1 MQLITSW
8 LTTKFGRKYEKK
20 QVVSYYNYKMALIK
34 YRYSRTP
41 FPHPHTST
49 IHAIPYFFIGII
61 CGPISGSFPVRDHL
75 RSNSGIISGSGSFAV
90 QFGDYLRFRIICG
103 PGIICGPVQYSQKNW
118 VRVCGPL
125 PKTLTLFMT
134 QVCDFPCPIYDLTKN
149 LIAYL

>member
-8 LTTKFGRKYEKK
+8 LTTKFSRKYEKK
-20 QVVSYYNYKMALIK
+20 QVVSYFNYKMALIK

-41 FPHPHTST
+41 IPHPHTST

-75 RSNSGIISGSGSFAV
+75 RSNSV
-90 QFGDYLRFRIICG
+90 IICG
-103 PGIICGPVQYSQKNW
+103 PGMICGPVQYSQKNW

-125 PKTLTLFMT
+125 PKTLTQFMT

-149 LIAYL
+149 LIPYL